1 MSLAGDIPMN
11 DRPRFEYFKAI
22 LDAIPSPV
30 FVVDSDVR
38 IIEFNEAAAPLLGQ
52 NPSVALHLRGGEA
65 LKCLH
70 ASDSEEGCGRGPSC
84 GECVIRNSV
93 AHTFGGRKISRR
105 TTRMDLVRNAVTRE
119 IYVLVTTSP
128 FVYEDKS
135 YALLIL
141 EDISELMDLRKVI
154 PMCASCKRIRD
165 DQEYWDHVENYFKKQ
180 LDIDFSHGICP
191 ECVKK
196 LYPDLYVK
204 LPPREKVMGGEGSP
218 PASKPSTRNLT
229 PS

>member
-1 MSLAGDIPMN
+1 MS
-11 DRPRFEYFKAI
+11 DRSKLEYFKGI

-30 FVVDSDVR
+30 FVVDNDVR

-52 NPSVALHLRGGEA
+52 NPTIALNLRSGDALH
-65 LKCLH
+65 CLH
-70 ASDSEEGCGRGPSC
+70 ASEQGCGRGPDC
-84 GECVIRNSV
+84 GDCVIRNSV
-93 AHTFGGRKISRR
+93 AHTFGGRKVSRR
-105 TTRMDLVRNAVTRE
+105 TTRMDLVRDSVTRE

-128 FVYEDKS
+128 FVYQDKH

-165 DQEYWDHVENYFKKQ
+165 DQEYWDHVENYFKRQ
-180 LDIDFSHGICP
+180 LDLDFTHGICP
-191 ECVKK
+191 DCVKK

-204 LPPREKVMGGEGSP
+204 LPSQEKVAGTNV
-218 PASKPSTRNLT
+218 KPSAPRVPTQKTT